1 MRHEPAGAFARRAC
15 GIVSAGPRVL
25 PEDREEIDARLRRDV
40 PDEPDRGNPIRS
52 LQVLLV
58 RRAALAGHTGELRR
72 EVNRRVPPVP
82 ESAGITKTEDEYAV
96 ELVLDAATLLT
107 PTVIR
112 TSQDLEGWLTALREK
127 IAAFLKEKKFVRIK
141 SGMDQVS

>member
-1 MRHEPAGAFARRAC
+1 
-15 GIVSAGPRVL
+15 
-25 PEDREEIDARLRRDV
+25 
-40 PDEPDRGNPIRS
+40 
-52 LQVLLV
+52 VLLV
-58 RRAALAGHTGELRR
+58 RRAAFAGLTEELRR
-72 EVNRRVPPVP
+72 EVKRRVPPVP
-82 ESAGITKTEDEYAV
+82 ESAGITETEDEYAV

-141 SGMDQVS
+141 SGMDQKS